1 MIEKDNNET
10 NNYNK
15 NISDE
20 TQRQILYINKL
31 IYICYHWC
39 YIFYFTM

>member
-31 IYICYHWC
+31 IYICYH
-39 YIFYFTM
+39 